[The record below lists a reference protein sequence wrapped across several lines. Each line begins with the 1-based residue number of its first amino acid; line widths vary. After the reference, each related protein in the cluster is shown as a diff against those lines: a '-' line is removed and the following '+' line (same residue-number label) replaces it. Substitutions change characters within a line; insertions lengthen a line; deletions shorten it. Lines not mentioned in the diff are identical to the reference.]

1 MGTKWQKF
9 ELDLSDYDAFEREAI
24 AVEVI
29 DQIVKRT
36 QNGKDK
42 NGSAFAK
49 YSKDYKNSLNFRN
62 AGKSSSV
69 DLTLSGDMLDSIA
82 ILSNR
87 GGKVV
92 IGFEKGSDENG
103 KADGNIRGTFGQD
116 RKVGPKRDF
125 LGISEGELDKILKR
139 YPLDDTK
146 RASDRLEKRVTEVLT
161 SKNAADRLSGAIN
174 VDDLE
179 D

>member
-9 ELDLSDYDAFEREAI
+9 ELDLSDYDATEREAI

-42 NGSAFAK
+42 NGSSFAR
-49 YSKDYKNSLNFRN
+49 YSKDYKNSLNFKN
-62 AGKSSSV
+62 AGKSGTV

-92 IGFEKGSDENG
+92 IGFEKGSTENG
-103 KADGNIRGTFGQD
+103 KADGNIRGTYGQD
-116 RKVGPKRDF
+116 HRVGPKRDF
-125 LGISEGELDKILKR
+125 LGITEGELEKILSK
-139 YPLDDTK
+139 YPADSEKAQK
-146 RASDRLEKRVTEVLT
+146 RAVKLLT
-161 SKNAADRLSGAIN
+161 TRDVADRLSGAVN